1 MCLWP
6 IHYHQALLAAQC
18 EVWAALMVE
27 LDEFIRKNDYCL
39 QREPMGDEHDAR
51 LRALDAAVEVFE
63 E

>member
-1 MCLWP
+1 
-6 IHYHQALLAAQC
+6 
-18 EVWAALMVE
+18 MVE
-27 LDEFIRKNDYCL
+27 LDEFIRKNDYCF